1 MMNILKAIISEQ
13 QKIFLK
19 ERARLLLDRY
29 AVKSYSQEGEDM
41 VLRRIFE
48 KVDTGFYVDV
58 GAHHPQ
64 RFSNTYF
71 FYKKGWS
78 GINIDAMPG
87 CMNLFNFIRP
97 RDINLEVA
105 VSKERK
111 EMTYYLF
118 NEPALN
124 TFDEKLASERTND
137 TYHVVKKQKI
147 FTKTLKEILSDNLSY
162 NNKISF
168 LTIDVEGLDLEVVQ
182 SNDWDIYR
190 PEYVLVEAYGANF
203 SELQSSE
210 LYKFMINQKYDFF
223 GKTILTIIFKD
234 RTVC

>member
-1 MMNILKAIISEQ
+1 MMNIVKAIIPAQ
-13 QKIFLK
+13 LI
-19 ERARLLLDRY
+19 RLLKVLFDSY
-29 AVKSYSQEGEDM
+29 AIKSYSQEGEDM

-48 KVDTGFYVDV
+48 NRETGFYVDV

-87 CMNLFNFIRP
+87 SMNLFNLLRP

-111 EMTYYLF
+111 EMTYYMF

-124 TFDEKLASERTND
+124 TFDQKLACERTND
-137 TYHVVKKQKI
+137 KYYVVEKKMI
-147 FTKTLKEILSDNLSY
+147 FTRTLKEIFSESLSS
-162 NNKISF
+162 NKITF
-168 LTIDVEGLDLEVVQ
+168 LDVDVEGLDLDVIQ
-182 SNDWDIYR
+182 SNDWDTYR

-203 SELQSSE
+203 CEVQNSD

-223 GKTILTIIFKD
+223 GKTVLTIIFKD
-234 RTVC
+234 RTILLT

>member
-1 MMNILKAIISEQ
+1 MINIVKAIIP
-13 QKIFLK
+13 
-19 ERARLLLDRY
+19 ARLKRLLKVLFDSY
-29 AVKSYSQEGEDM
+29 AIKSYSQEGEDM

-48 KVDTGFYVDV
+48 NRETGFYVDV

-71 FYKKGWS
+71 YYKKGWS

-87 CMNLFNFIRP
+87 SMSLFNLLRP

-111 EMTYYLF
+111 EMTYYMF
-118 NEPALN
+118 NDPALN
-124 TFDEKLASERTND
+124 TFDQKLACERTND
-137 TYHVVKKQKI
+137 KYYVVEKKMI
-147 FTKTLKEILSDNLSY
+147 FTKTLKEIFSENLSS
-162 NNKISF
+162 NKITF
-168 LTIDVEGLDLEVVQ
+168 LDVDVEGLDLDVVQ
-182 SNDWDIYR
+182 SNEWDIYR

-203 SELQSSE
+203 SEVQNSD

-223 GKTILTIIFKD
+223 GKTVLTIIFKD